1 MWYYFSLFLE
11 LSNITM
17 PFVKATVSKVSVVVS
32 YFWVSMI
39 GRSLGLNFSGI
50 RRQSFGKSVMPFE
63 EGKYGVDGYPIY
75 MLFEKLL
82 FIFITR

>member
-1 MWYYFSLFLE
+1 
-11 LSNITM
+11 
-17 PFVKATVSKVSVVVS
+17 VS

-39 GRSLGLNFSGI
+39 GRSLRLIFSGI
-50 RRQSFGKSVMPFE
+50 SRQSFGKSVMLHE

-75 MLFEKLL
+75 LLFEKLL